1 MLKFKKLFPEIVG
14 WYGMLAIMIAYGCVS
29 FHVFTPDQSL
39 YQILNGTGGV
49 GIVIN
54 SLSRR
59 AYPPAALNFIWT
71 IIAAV
76 ALIRILTL

>member
-1 MLKFKKLFPEIVG
+1 MTAKKLFSEIVG
-14 WYGMLAIMIAYGCVS
+14 WYGMLAIMIAYACVS
-29 FHVFTPDQSL
+29 FKVLSPDQLL

-54 SLSRR
+54 SVSRR

-71 IIAAV
+71 IIAGI